1 MKMSSDFRHTGKRNN
16 GEETRSVNSRFA
28 VCGSEGELVARCF
41 SHLKIKSACADKAG
55 FMRMSRIARG
65 TKRPGCDKS
74 NDDISFAEGGGG
86 EISMKGR
93 RWHEIAR
100 IKNNSCIREIW
111 KYVNSWVY

>member
-55 FMRMSRIARG
+55 FTRVSRIARG

-74 NDDISFAEGGGG
+74 NDDISFAGGGG
-86 EISMKGR
+86 GKRGDFDEGTTM
-93 RWHEIAR
+93 AR
-100 IKNNSCIREIW
+100 NRSD
-111 KYVNSWVY
+111 